1 MSNISNIQSRFS
13 SAPWID
19 SNISIVIGGAG
30 GIGSWLTLFL
40 SRIGYRVRLYDFDS
54 FEEHNM
60 GGQFVSRKH
69 IGAFKTQAMVSLVS
83 EFGGRN
89 INTYNEIYTYGDG
102 LADKY
107 MIAAFDNME
116 ARKTM
121 FNKWY
126 EYNSE
131 LQNANAL
138 FIDGRL
144 LMEQM
149 QILCVTPE
157 NTKAYR
163 EKHLF
168 DDSEVADEVCTL
180 KQTSHSAA
188 MVASLMT
195 GFFTN
200 HIANI
205 NNGNKARVVPFE
217 YEYFIPLNLQSNE
230 LS

>member
-1 MSNISNIQSRFS
+1 MAVNSRFS
-13 SAPWID
+13 DAPWID
-19 SNISIVIGGAG
+19 SKVTVIIGGAG
-30 GIGSWLTLFL
+30 GIGSWITLFL
-40 SRIGYRVRLYDFDS
+40 SRIGYKVRLYDFDS

-60 GGQFVSRKH
+60 GGQFVTKKY
-69 IGAFKTQAMVSLVS
+69 IGTSKVNALS
-83 EFGGRN
+83 ELITDFGGRQ
-89 INTYNEIYTYGDG
+89 INTYNERFTYDNGMSSS
-102 LADKY
+102 Y

-116 ARKTM
+116 ARKVM
-121 FNKWY
+121 FEKWFT
-126 EYNSE
+126 YNSE
-131 LQNANAL
+131 MENKDAL